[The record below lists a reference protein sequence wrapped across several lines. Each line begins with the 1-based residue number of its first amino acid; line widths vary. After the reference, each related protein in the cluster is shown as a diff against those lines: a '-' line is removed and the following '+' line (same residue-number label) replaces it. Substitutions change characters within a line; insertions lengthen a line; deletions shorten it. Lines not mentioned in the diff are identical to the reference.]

1 MPRFP
6 RIQFA
11 DAIYHVWTNGNRNSA
26 IYSDFDDREGQLAF
40 VGDAVCDDGWLCLA
54 YCQMT
59 THYHLLVQTPGA
71 NLDRAMHRLNSG
83 YAHWFN
89 KRHGFSG
96 HLFKRRY
103 GAELVLSES
112 YLLHVARYIVLN
124 PVRARICRDP
134 IDWPW
139 SSYRAHIGTA
149 RPPAFLDTDWLGR
162 VLACDVGR
170 SRRRFRQFVESELGD
185 GARHH

>member
-1 MPRFP
+1 MARPP

-11 DAIYHVWTNGNRNSA
+11 DAIYHVWTNGNRDCA
-26 IYSDFDDREGQLAF
+26 IYSDVDDREIHLGFIAD
-40 VGDAVCDDGWLCLA
+40 GAREDGWLCLA
-54 YCQMT
+54 YCLMT
-59 THYHLLVQTPGA
+59 THYHLLVQTPQA

-89 KRHGFSG
+89 KRHGCSG

-103 GAELVLSES
+103 GAELVTTES

-134 IDWPW
+134 ADWPW
-139 SSYRAHIGTA
+139 SSYRAHIGA
-149 RPPAFLDTDWLGR
+149 GRPTAFLDADWIGR
-162 VLACDVGR
+162 VLGGDVAW
-170 SRRRFRQFVESELGD
+170 SRRRFRQFVEDELSN